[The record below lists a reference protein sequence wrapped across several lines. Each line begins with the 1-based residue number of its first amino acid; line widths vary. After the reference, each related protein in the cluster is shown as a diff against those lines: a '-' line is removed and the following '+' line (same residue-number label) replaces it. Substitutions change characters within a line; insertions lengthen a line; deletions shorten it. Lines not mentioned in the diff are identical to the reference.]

1 MTFKMP
7 SSLFL
12 NGNLANN
19 FKKFKFSIEIY
30 MKAAWHDE
38 NDTSTKTTTWLNVLG
53 EEALHLFNM
62 FDLKAEEKTDYEKL
76 LRAFE
81 E

>member
-7 SSLFL
+7 SSLSL
-12 NGNLANN
+12 NENLANY

-30 MKAAWHDE
+30 MKSAWHGE
-38 NDTSTKTTTWLNVLG
+38 NDTPTKTAILLNVLG
-53 EEALHLFNM
+53 EEALHLFN
-62 FDLKAEEKTDYEKL
+62 LKAEEKTDYEKL

>member
-1 MTFKMP
+1 MP
-7 SSLFL
+7 SSLSL
-12 NGNLANN
+12 NGNLANY

-38 NDTSTKTTTWLNVLG
+38 NDTSTKTAILLNVLG
-53 EEALHLFNM
+53 EEALHLFN
-62 FDLKAEEKTDYEKL
+62 LKAEEKTDYEKL